1 MTATDLLHAC
11 AHFIVPSGVR
21 FCCSPPRCRVCS
33 ASADSA
39 HRALHFPLFPNVQP
53 ACLKRARPAV
63 IATFVGVL
71 PAHTAAPPPR
81 RCRERKRPAKAE
93 GKIEGRSTRVCA
105 KPVCTWGW
113 RGTRHKRHRAAISV
127 NTLLALTNPRA
138 SFA

>member
-1 MTATDLLHAC
+1 
-11 AHFIVPSGVR
+11 VYQ
-21 FCCSPPRCRVCS
+21 
-33 ASADSA
+33 
-39 HRALHFPLFPNVQP
+39 ALHFAPFSTVQTT
-53 ACLKRARPAV
+53 CLKRARPAA
-63 IATFVGVL
+63 IAAFVGVL
-71 PAHTAAPPPR
+71 PVHVAVQAPR
-81 RCRERKRPAKAE
+81 RCREPKRPAKTE